1 MSSLGIALLVGGGM
15 ALLCSGLILLLP
27 YTGKRGPPTQE
38 PFEESQRR
46 LQEYLREMKRTSGE
60 AKR

>member
-1 MSSLGIALLVGGGM
+1 MSSLGIALLVGGM
-15 ALLCSGLILLLP
+15 ALLCSGLVLLLP
-27 YTGKRGPPTQE
+27 YASKRGPPTQE

-46 LQEYLREMKRTSGE
+46 LQNYLHEMKRTSDE

>member
-1 MSSLGIALLVGGGM
+1 MSSLGIALLVGGM

-27 YTGKRGPPTQE
+27 YTSKRGPPTQE

-46 LQEYLREMKRTSGE
+46 LQNYLREMKRTSGE